1 MAEVQYLNPG
11 EMRQPGGWYTQ
22 VVKVGNTLYVAGQT
36 ANDKD
41 GNVVGINDVEAQAR
55 QVYANIMT
63 AVQTVGGSSARV
75 VRTRTYLT
83 DSRFIP
89 EYRTVP
95 REFFPQNPPANT
107 MLVVQGLAR
116 PEYLIEVDAEAVIS
130 D

>member
-1 MAEVQYLNPG
+1 MPEVQYLNPA
-11 EMRQPGGWYTQ
+11 EIREPVGWYTQ

-41 GNVVGINDVEAQAR
+41 GNVVGINDIGAQTR
-55 QVYANIMT
+55 QAYTNIMT
-63 AVQTVGGSSARV
+63 AIRAVGGSSARV

-89 EYRTVP
+89 EYRVIP
-95 REFFPQNPPANT
+95 REFFPENPPANT
-107 MLVVQGLAR
+107 MLIVQGLAR
-116 PEYLIEVDAEAVIS
+116 PEYLIEVDAEAVIG